1 MSDLQL
7 GLLAIGVLL
16 VVGVLAYNW
25 RQESVA
31 RRTAESAPRSR
42 RAEAP
47 TLPEPPRTAAASPEK
62 PVHSAHRTP
71 TAPVAGLPDP
81 HVDYVVEL
89 AFASPLAANE
99 LVRQWKGNEHRY
111 ASRVI
116 LACNGGGAGWRR
128 LSTDDLAAVDS
139 LQAGLQ
145 LVRRD
150 GPVSDAEL
158 IEFRAALETIAAAT
172 GASVSAPEI
181 RAAAETARDLDEFC
195 ADSDIQVVLHVVA
208 PSGSALSEA
217 RIRPSAEAAGL
228 VADEGGRMVLRDANG
243 QRLYTLGSLDADQP
257 TAVSLTL
264 DVPRVADFPRVF
276 QSMARF
282 AAQLAA
288 ELGGDLR
295 DDNGNPL
302 EERSLRAIGAQLD
315 TVQAGFDSRGISPGS
330 ESALRLFL

>member
-1 MSDLQL
+1 MSELQL
-7 GLLAIGVLL
+7 GLLAIGVMV
-16 VVGVLAYNW
+16 VVGVFAYNW

-31 RRTAESAPRSR
+31 RRA
-42 RAEAP
+42 AEAGQRSGRP
-47 TLPEPPRTAAASPEK
+47 DARLEPEPARTTPASPEK
-62 PVHSAHRTP
+62 PVHSASRTP
-71 TAPVAGLPDP
+71 TAPAAGLPDP
-81 HVDYVVEL
+81 RVDYVVEL
-89 AFASPLAANE
+89 TFASPLAANE
-99 LVRQWKGNEHRY
+99 LVHQWKANEHRY

-116 LACNGGGAGWRR
+116 LACDGGGAGWRR
-128 LSTDDLAAVDS
+128 LSADDLAAVDS
-139 LQAGLQ
+139 LHAGLQ

-158 IEFRAALETIAAAT
+158 IEFRTAVETIAAAT
-172 GASVSAPEI
+172 GGAVSAPEI

-195 ADSDIQVVLHVVA
+195 ADSDIQVVVHVVA
-208 PSGSALSEA
+208 ASGTTLSDA

-228 VADEGGRMVLRDANG
+228 VAEEGGRMVLRDANG
-243 QRLYTLGSLDADQP
+243 QRLYTLGSLDAAKP

-264 DVPRVADFPRVF
+264 DVPRVPDFPRVF

-302 EERSLRAIGAQLD
+302 DERSLRAIGAQLD
-315 TVQAGFDSRGISPGS
+315 TVQAGFDSRGIPPGS